1 MLSVLLID
9 DEPALLEVLKLFS
22 ERSREMS
29 VHTAQSATEALKIL
43 PEKTFDAIIVD
54 YDMPELNGI
63 EFLKILRSEGDT
75 TPVIIFTGV
84 GHEHTAIEAINNGAN
99 FFLQKGEDPQMQ
111 FRELVS
117 MVKTVCRKN
126 VHGKKSGNNKAD
138 SP

>member
-54 YDMPELNGI
+54 YDMPDSMELN
-63 EFLKILRSEGDT
+63 F
-75 TPVIIFTGV
+75 
-84 GHEHTAIEAINNGAN
+84 
-99 FFLQKGEDPQMQ
+99 
-111 FRELVS
+111 
-117 MVKTVCRKN
+117 
-126 VHGKKSGNNKAD
+126 
-138 SP
+138 